1 MKRDE
6 MLHQLSAT
14 LTKNSPKIV
23 VARDGGPI
31 RRIING
37 RQIKPTDLYPS
48 FKGGMAL
55 PAEAEH
61 EVGLLEISDVDKAVV
76 SCLTQPH
83 RVEIPVPWQ
92 SKPLIYF
99 PDMHRG
105 LADSTVEIFE
115 TFSDDYPRLKDPHYA
130 FKLDVVSEL
139 YSRIGWKF
147 RRVKASDI
155 FAQPLYGN
163 AHLIIPWAYARLS
176 PGKIFSLET
185 AIKQAGGAL
194 PLSSAAEIVGSKQL
208 VYTLIVQRHVY
219 CDLNKTIDEDTPI
232 MMVDHGALRRCS
244 TPIL

>member
-1 MKRDE
+1 MNRDE
-6 MLHQLSAT
+6 MLSQLTAT

-55 PAEAEH
+55 PTEAEH

-76 SCLTQPH
+76 CCLTQPH

-92 SKPLIYF
+92 SAPLIYF
-99 PDMHRG
+99 PDIRRD
-105 LADSTVEIFE
+105 LADGAVEIID
-115 TFSDDYPRLKDPHYA
+115 TYSDDYARVKDPHYA
-130 FKLDVVSEL
+130 LKLDIVQEL

-147 RRVKASDI
+147 RRIKASEI

-163 AHLIIPWAYARLS
+163 AHLMNAWAYARLP

-185 AIKQAGGAL
+185 AIRHDGGAL
-194 PLSSAAEIVGSKQL
+194 PLASAAEILGNKQL
-208 VYTLIVQRHVY
+208 VYTLIVQSHAY
-219 CDLNKTIDEDTPI
+219 CDLKKKLDEDTPI
-232 MMVDHGALRRCS
+232 MMVDHAALRRCS
-244 TPIL
+244 TPLL

>member
-1 MKRDE
+1 MNRDE
-6 MLHQLSAT
+6 MLCQLSAT
-14 LTKNSPKIV
+14 LTKNSPKII

-55 PAEAEH
+55 PTEAEH

-76 SCLTQPH
+76 CCLTQPH

-92 SKPLIYF
+92 SAPLIYF
-99 PDMHRG
+99 PDQRRD
-105 LADSTVEIFE
+105 LADGTVEIID
-115 TFSDDYPRLKDPHYA
+115 TYSDDYPRLKDPHYA
-130 FKLDVVSEL
+130 LKLDIVQAL

-147 RRVKASDI
+147 RRIKASDI

-163 AHLIIPWAYARLS
+163 AHLMNTWAYARLS

-185 AIKQAGGAL
+185 AIRQAGGAL
-194 PLSSAAEIVGSKQL
+194 PLSSAAEIVGSEQL
-208 VYTLIVQRHVY
+208 VYTLMVQRHVY
-219 CDLNKTIDEDTPI
+219 CDLKKKVDEDTPI
-232 MMVDHGALRRCS
+232 MMVDHAALRRCS